1 MEPLYYTLLVKSKYV
16 LKRLNTS
23 TIQCKSSSDRKV
35 ENAKAISVA
44 QCQVG
49 KETKTTNKLFF
60 YSEPHFY
67 TQKCSCFG
75 ISFLQSSGCDS
86 CKNSS
91 CTNKEFDLICWICRV
106 NTKCKT
112 GDFVR
117 VNICD
122 PHSAIFVVDASS
134 TNCTTETLFFSA
146 RSYNFTTSPSYC
158 YNQKI

>member
-1 MEPLYYTLLVKSKYV
+1 M
-16 LKRLNTS
+16 
-23 TIQCKSSSDRKV
+23 QCKSSSDRKV
-35 ENAKAISVA
+35 ENAKAISSA

-49 KETKTTNKLFF
+49 KTTNEASSII
-60 YSEPHFY
+60 YSEPHFD

-75 ISFLQSSGCDS
+75 ISFFLQSSGCDS

-91 CTNKEFDLICWICRV
+91 CTNSEFDLICWICRV

-112 GDFVR
+112 GDSVR

-122 PHSAIFVVDASS
+122 QHSAIFVVDASS

-158 YNQKI
+158 YKQKI